1 MFRCAINGVHM
12 LNRLLNR
19 LNVSAKIQLII
30 IVASLIIFGAKLFSA
45 LNLKDQ
51 MINERKQAAES
62 LVQSGISQVNQ
73 IEKLV
78 IQGKL
83 SLEEG

>member
-1 MFRCAINGVHM
+1 M